1 MQIYHNVLSQELI
14 QDCWKE
20 VEYLSKQKVWSSS
33 STTWGEGTMQGVT
46 GSTLITK
53 VPTTTENKIIECI
66 SKYYPNDTEYIIQYF
81 VWQNYSGIAF
91 HSDGNYRS
99 GATIYLNEEWDENFG
114 GLFIWK
120 EDGNE
125 IMKAIAPKRNM
136 MVLNNQ
142 REFHSVTPISPL
154 CKEFR
159 CTIQIWDLGKRGETW
174 INIGGI

>member
-81 VWQNYSGIAF
+81 IWQNNSGIAF

-99 GATIYLNEEWDENFG
+99 GATIYLARLCHAVSATHSSWSQGNMLVTNNV
-114 GLFIWK
+114 LFWR
-120 EDGNE
+120 NVRE
-125 IMKAIAPKRNM
+125 I
-136 MVLNNQ
+136 
-142 REFHSVTPISPL
+142 
-154 CKEFR
+154 
-159 CTIQIWDLGKRGETW
+159 
-174 INIGGI
+174 